1 MTSTLAGDVFS
12 DKDAGTYPHVH
23 IRLVILVIILGF
35 VLRLFACQ
43 YTYIIN
49 NVGTIYIHQAR
60 AIYYGLWSVVN
71 SCTVNYLSLY
81 PILIAATY
89 GILEDWVVSAKTVSI
104 FFGTITLIPLYLLTK
119 RFFKAEISILVT
131 LIFALYSD

>member
-12 DKDAGTYPHVH
+12 DKDASTYPYVH

-49 NVGTIYIHQAR
+49 SHGDVYIHQAK
-60 AIYYGLWSVVN
+60 AVYYGLWSAVN
-71 SCTVNYLSLY
+71 SCTVNY
-81 PILIAATY
+81 IIQ
-89 GILEDWVVSAKTVSI
+89 I
-104 FFGTITLIPLYLLTK
+104 
-119 RFFKAEISILVT
+119 
-131 LIFALYSD
+131 